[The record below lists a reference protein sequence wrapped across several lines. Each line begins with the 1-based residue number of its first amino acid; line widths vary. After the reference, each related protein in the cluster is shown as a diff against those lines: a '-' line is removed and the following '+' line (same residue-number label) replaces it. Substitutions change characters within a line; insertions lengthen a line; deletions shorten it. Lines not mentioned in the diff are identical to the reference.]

1 MKRDRPWMPFYT
13 ADWLS
18 NVKLKRCTHE
28 EKGVWMD
35 ILCLMHESEEYG
47 VLRWDL
53 KEIAH
58 VVGCAVKTLKSL
70 ISKGV
75 LKGAEPAEICPA
87 LQFTPTH
94 ARKRLPAVTIIES
107 QAGPIWYS
115 SRMVEDEYKRIV
127 KQGTNATSGAAP
139 KTPPDLA
146 PKPPFG
152 EGFGD
157 SPYPPPDPS
166 PPTRARETEDR
177 GHIKTKDIGGGA
189 SDSTVGDP
197 VDNSASPPPL
207 SADEIGNHL
216 VQLEAERGKSVAL
229 SSRAREALLRLA
241 DRNIA
246 MPVLLRAH
254 ALACARRT
262 ADQDPG
268 PVHPGFLEPFVDE
281 ALAELRTAP
290 PAPGWDETPEGV
302 QAKADELQLA
312 PQRADEHPI
321 WFRRRVIKAS
331 GDQHLVEREVNKAER
346 MNPNEFEVVYRFFHG
361 VTPGQVAA

>member
-13 ADWLS
+13 ADWTTNL
-18 NVKLKRCTHE
+18 KLKRCTHE
-28 EKGVWMD
+28 EKGVWID
-35 ILCLMHESEEYG
+35 VLCLMHESEEYG
-47 VLRWDL
+47 VLRWPL
-53 KEIAH
+53 GELA
-58 VVGCAVKTLKSL
+58 GAVRTTVKVLKSL
-70 ISKGV
+70 VEKGV
-75 LKGAEPAEICPA
+75 LKGAEAGASCEA
-87 LQFTPTH
+87 QTFTPTH
-94 ARKRLPAVTIIES
+94 GRKRGPTVTILDS
-107 QAGPIWYS
+107 QAGPIWFS
-115 SRMVEDEYKRIV
+115 SRMVEDEYKRLA
-127 KQGTNATSGAAP
+127 KQGLLPAQEDAP
-139 KTPPDLA
+139 KSPPKA
-146 PKPPFG
+146 TPKPPFG
-152 EGFGD
+152 ECSGD

-189 SDSTVGDP
+189 SDSTVGGP

-216 VQLEAERGKSVAL
+216 VLLEAERGKTVAL
-229 SSRAREALLRLA
+229 SSRAHEALLRLA

-262 ADQDPG
+262 ADQDPS
-268 PVHPGFLEPFVDE
+268 PVNPGFLEPFVDE

-302 QAKADELQLA
+302 HAKADELQLA

-331 GDQHLVEREVNKAER
+331 GDQHLVEREVSKAER